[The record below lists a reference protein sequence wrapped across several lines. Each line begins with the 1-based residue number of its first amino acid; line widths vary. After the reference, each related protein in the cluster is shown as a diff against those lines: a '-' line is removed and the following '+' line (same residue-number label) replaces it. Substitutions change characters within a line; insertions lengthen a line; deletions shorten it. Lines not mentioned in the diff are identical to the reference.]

1 MEKEKL
7 KSIPTKFSNYE
18 MVNDTVSKVKISIMY
33 GGKNRNGSYM
43 SKETIE
49 SAIPTLY
56 GAPVIGEYEGENFG
70 GHGGKIVIDSNG
82 IEFIETT
89 KPWGFIDASPEYANV
104 RWEEVEDENGNKM
117 NYLVADAYL
126 WRKRYPELDI
136 VFEKGANQSMEIDLN
151 DYAWSD
157 ELDAWEIKDFSFSAL
172 CILGYSENKDENV
185 EPCFES
191 ASVKAY
197 SLDKDT
203 FKAEF
208 SLMVQEIKDSFTVQ
222 VEEQVEEQVI
232 VVEEVVEESTLEFAV
247 SKEEMGT
254 GDSIE
259 ISMSKEDADM
269 EGSWG
274 SVDKTK
280 LRNDILIASNYQTL
294 VEKCYLM
301 VMSDWEDSPSSSLK
315 YPVCVIKDGKLVL
328 SADGCQTALAYLEQN
343 TDDPMYAEAKSKLKK
358 YYTILDLD
366 TESFAI
372 DEEVIV
378 DPIVEEPI
386 VKERQFHKFELSF
399 SDIEG
404 KLHYMINEIDEDG
417 WMNCKYWICEM
428 FPSYAIIRDTEENE
442 YYKLPYVIDEEDNIM
457 IGEKVEVYSVWLT
470 EDEKDSL
477 ESMKSEYAMYQEK
490 EQLEAQALL
499 DSQKDEVFEK
509 YDELL
514 SENEAYAQIKASKNE
529 YSVDSLEEKLAVLYV
544 KSNVQF
550 SAKQSNKSSIVKLGN
565 DDELNKK
572 IKPVADPY
580 GGLFTKTN

>member
-7 KSIPTKFSNYE
+7 KSIPAKFGNYE
-18 MVNDTVSKVKISIMY
+18 AVNDTVSKVKISIMY

-56 GAPVIGEYEGENFG
+56 GAPVIGEYESNKDNFG

-89 KPWGFIDASPEYANV
+89 RPWGFIDASPEYANV

-151 DYAWSD
+151 DYEWSD
-157 ELDAWEIKDFSFSAL
+157 ELDAWEIKSFSFSAL
-172 CILGYSENKDENV
+172 CILGYSENKDENT

-208 SLMVQEIKDSFTVQ
+208 SLMMQEIKDSFKV
-222 VEEQVEEQVI
+222 VEEVTLE
-232 VVEEVVEESTLEFAV
+232 VVEDAIQEEAFEVVETIEEVIETFEETTESEVVEESVEAETVEPIEEVVVIEEFDYESEYNLLCVKYATLE
-247 SKEEMGT
+247 
-254 GDSIE
+254 
-259 ISMSKEDADM
+259 
-269 EGSWG
+269 
-274 SVDKTK
+274 
-280 LRNDILIASNYQTL
+280 
-294 VEKCYLM
+294 
-301 VMSDWEDSPSSSLK
+301 
-315 YPVCVIKDGKLVL
+315 
-328 SADGCQTALAYLEQN
+328 LE
-343 TDDPMYAEAKSKLKK
+343 
-358 YYTILDLD
+358 
-366 TESFAI
+366 F
-372 DEEVIV
+372 
-378 DPIVEEPI
+378 
-386 VKERQFHKFELSF
+386 
-399 SDIEG
+399 
-404 KLHYMINEIDEDG
+404 
-417 WMNCKYWICEM
+417 
-428 FPSYAIIRDTEENE
+428 
-442 YYKLPYVIDEEDNIM
+442 
-457 IGEKVEVYSVWLT
+457 
-470 EDEKDSL
+470 
-477 ESMKSEYAMYQEK
+477 ESMKSAFSVYQEK

-529 YSVDSLEEKLAVLYV
+529 YTVDMLETTLAVLYV

-565 DDELNKK
+565 DDELNNK

>member
-56 GAPVIGEYEGENFG
+56 GAPVVGEYEGENFG

-136 VFEKGANQSMEIDLN
+136 IFEKGANQSMEIDLN

-172 CILGYSENKDENV
+172 CILGYSENKDENT
-185 EPCFES
+185 EPCFEG

-208 SLMVQEIKDSFTVQ
+208 SLMMQEIKDSFKV
-222 VEEQVEEQVI
+222 VEEDEGVALEIVEDTIQEETFEA
-232 VVEEVVEESTLEFAV
+232 VEVETTEAIEEITEVEVVEEFIETQTELVEPIEEVVVVEEFDYESEYNLLCVKYATLE
-247 SKEEMGT
+247 
-254 GDSIE
+254 
-259 ISMSKEDADM
+259 
-269 EGSWG
+269 
-274 SVDKTK
+274 
-280 LRNDILIASNYQTL
+280 
-294 VEKCYLM
+294 
-301 VMSDWEDSPSSSLK
+301 
-315 YPVCVIKDGKLVL
+315 
-328 SADGCQTALAYLEQN
+328 LE
-343 TDDPMYAEAKSKLKK
+343 
-358 YYTILDLD
+358 
-366 TESFAI
+366 F
-372 DEEVIV
+372 
-378 DPIVEEPI
+378 
-386 VKERQFHKFELSF
+386 
-399 SDIEG
+399 
-404 KLHYMINEIDEDG
+404 
-417 WMNCKYWICEM
+417 
-428 FPSYAIIRDTEENE
+428 
-442 YYKLPYVIDEEDNIM
+442 
-457 IGEKVEVYSVWLT
+457 
-470 EDEKDSL
+470 
-477 ESMKSEYAMYQEK
+477 ESMKSAFAVYQEK
-490 EQLEAQALL
+490 ELAESQALL
-499 DSQKDEVFEK
+499 NSQKDEVFEK
-509 YDELL
+509 YDELFTD
-514 SENEAYAQIKASKNE
+514 NEAYSQIKVSRDE
-529 YSVDSLEEKLAVLYV
+529 YSVDMLETTLAVLYV

-550 SAKQSNKSSIVKLGN
+550 SVKQSNKSSIVKLGN
-565 DDELNKK
+565 DDELNNK